1 MSIKT
6 IPFREMEDY
15 TDNMYEAV
23 AAIFGQARR
32 EQGERVLE
40 QTMNEVEMD
49 EYGVFDE
56 VEESTPDEYVEKD
69 KVTTVA
75 ITKFLGGQVNW
86 KKFNES
92 M

>member
-1 MSIKT
+1 
-6 IPFREMEDY
+6 
-15 TDNMYEAV
+15 
-23 AAIFGQARR
+23 
-32 EQGERVLE
+32 
-40 QTMNEVEMD
+40 MNEVEMD